1 MATVPL
7 NEFKN
12 AISILNTDS
21 DTLYTTP
28 IGITSI
34 ILLVNAANISGNT
47 VNVTLSHRGVDSTI
61 TELVYNFAVPAED
74 SAALVNGKIILQEG
88 ESLEASASS
97 ANSIKLFL
105 SILETSNE

>member
-12 AISILNTDS
+12 AINILTTDPE
-21 DTLYTTP
+21 TVYTAP
-28 IGITSI
+28 IGITTI
-34 ILLVNAANISGNT
+34 VLLANAANVSGNT
-47 VNVTLSHRGVDSTI
+47 VNVTLSHRSIDSTV

-97 ANSIKLFL
+97 TNSIKLFL

>member
-12 AISILNTDS
+12 AISILKTNP
-21 DTLYTTP
+21 DTIYTTP
-28 IGITSI
+28 VGVTTI
-34 ILLVNAANISGNT
+34 ILLANAANVSGNT
-47 VNVTLSHRGVDSTI
+47 INVTLSHRGTDSTV
-61 TELVYNFAVPAED
+61 TELVYNFAVPPED

-97 ANSIKLFL
+97 PNSIKLFL